1 MVSIIQK
8 AKLANGRSQRCKK
21 CPLGNGRCN
30 LELMRICSDNF
41 IEGFVKGA
49 RVMRKK
55 KKEKSYE

>member
-1 MVSIIQK
+1 MTSIIQE
-8 AKLANGRSQRCKK
+8 AKLANGCSQRCKK

-49 RVMRKK
+49 RLMKK
-55 KKEKSYE
+55 QITDNYK

>member
-49 RVMRKK
+49 RLMKK
-55 KKEKSYE
+55 QITDNYK

>member
-8 AKLANGRSQRCKK
+8 AKLANGCSQRCKN

-49 RVMRKK
+49 RLMKK
-55 KKEKSYE
+55 QITDNYK

>member
-1 MVSIIQK
+1 MTSIIQE

-21 CPLGNGRCN
+21 CPLGNGICN

-49 RVMRKK
+49 RLMKK
-55 KKEKSYE
+55 QITDNYK

>member
-1 MVSIIQK
+1 MTSIIQE

-30 LELMRICSDNF
+30 LEPMRICSDNF

-49 RVMRKK
+49 RLMKK
-55 KKEKSYE
+55 QITDNYK

>member
-30 LELMRICSDNF
+30 LELMRIYSDNF

-49 RVMRKK
+49 RFMKK
-55 KKEKSYE
+55 QITDNYK

>member
-8 AKLANGRSQRCKK
+8 AKFANGCSQRCKK

-49 RVMRKK
+49 RLMKK
-55 KKEKSYE
+55 QITDNYK

>member
-1 MVSIIQK
+1 MDEASDV
-8 AKLANGRSQRCKK
+8 KK

-49 RVMRKK
+49 RFMRKK